1 MTEKALRA
9 RVVLLETK
17 NLARHRAHSTCIINR
32 LRRAVNERRLD
43 IMEVYG
49 VIYLLIDGINDMEY
63 VGQTTRSVEERFN
76 EHKKRKKYLISKAIR
91 AHGAE
96 NFAIAILK
104 ECANKEELDFW
115 EKHFIKSR
123 NTLSPNGYNL
133 TEGGEGGIPCAEVYA
148 KISAAK
154 KGHEVSKETRAK
166 LAAVNIGKSQTPE
179 AREKNAEAHRGEKN
193 NFFGKHHTEETK
205 AKISEKK
212 KNPSAE
218 TRAKLSAINKGR
230 RHTAEARAKM
240 SATRKGKKRQS
251 HTEEAKLKMSVAR
264 RGESPYKN
272 LLAEM
277 DTRQISYAALA
288 KILDLTVAT
297 VSAKMRGKVKFMVK
311 DIAKL
316 VEFFGK
322 PVEYLMTR
330 DDGEIFSVCKG
341 YNSPFKNLVATI
353 VEHQLTYKSLVEPL
367 GLSTSSVSCK
377 MRGEKN
383 FTPEEMITIKNFLGV
398 EMSVEELFKR
408 FDD

>member
-43 IMEVYG
+43 IMAYG
-49 VIYLLIDGINDMEY
+49 VIYLLINGINDMEY
-63 VGQTTRSVEERFN
+63 VGQTTKTVETRFKA
-76 EHKKRKKYLISKAIR
+76 HMKADSYIGKAIR

-96 NFAIAILK
+96 NFVIAVLK
-104 ECANKEELDFW
+104 ECASKEELDFW

-377 MRGEKN
+377 IARRKEFHARRN
-383 FTPEEMITIKNFLGV
+383 
-398 EMSVEELFKR
+398 
-408 FDD
+408 DYD